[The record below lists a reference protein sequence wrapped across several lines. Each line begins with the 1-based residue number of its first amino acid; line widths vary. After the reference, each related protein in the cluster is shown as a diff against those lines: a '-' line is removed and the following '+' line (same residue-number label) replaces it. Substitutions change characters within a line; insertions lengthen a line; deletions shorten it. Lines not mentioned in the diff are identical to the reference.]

1 MGMRPDRTSGALV
14 EQTRAVIA
22 SLPGS
27 LFCSAEFMSEHEA
40 PASDAS
46 AVAQAVSAFYE
57 RHPYPPPVDD
67 LDRYRRSWTD
77 ERRRADACLF
87 WPAEPYRDDRSIL
100 VAGCGTSQAAKVA
113 LRWPRAQVIGID
125 VSATSIEET
134 EKLKRKHRIENL
146 ELRQLPLERAT
157 ELGRSFEH
165 VICTGVLHHL
175 PDPDR
180 GLRALH
186 DVLTPDG
193 AMHLMV
199 YAPYGRAGVYLLQD
213 YCRRLGIGTTAT
225 EIRELAASLRALP
238 PDHPLLPL
246 LRNAPDFRDEA
257 GLADALLH
265 PQDRAYSVPQL
276 FDFLRCRR
284 PRVRALGAAGALPA
298 AVRRAGVLAPS
309 AAADCGCRWTSSTP
323 RWNCFAGRW
332 FGTAP
337 WSIGATGRIAGRSAS
352 TGDAWPGYVPVR
364 LPDTVVVQEK
374 LPPGAAAV
382 VLNKR
387 HTYTDI
393 YLPLSAQQKKLFDAI
408 DGKRTIGEIAPQ
420 AAQRDAAKVLFEGL
434 WWYDQVVF
442 DTSLQPGRGPNGVT
456 HS

>member
-1 MGMRPDRTSGALV
+1 
-14 EQTRAVIA
+14 
-22 SLPGS
+22 
-27 LFCSAEFMSEHEA
+27 MSEHEA
-40 PASDAS
+40 RATDATR
-46 AVAQAVSAFYE
+46 VVQAVSAFYE

-67 LDRYRRSWTD
+67 LDRYRRMWTD
-77 ERRRADACLF
+77 ERRRADTCLF
-87 WPAEPYRDDRSIL
+87 WPGEPYRDDRSIL

-125 VSATSIEET
+125 VSTTGIEET

-157 ELGRSFEH
+157 EMGRSFEH

-186 DVLTPDG
+186 DVLMPEG

-225 EIRELAASLRALP
+225 EIRELTASLRALP
-238 PDHPLLPL
+238 PDHPLVPL
-246 LRNAPDFRDEA
+246 LRSAPDFRDEA

-265 PQDRAYSVPQL
+265 PQDRAYSVPQ
-276 FDFLRCRR
+276 FLEFID
-284 PRVRALGAAGALPA
+284 AAGLSFGRWVRQAAYLPQCGALASSPHQRLLTRLPA
-298 AVRRAGVLAPS
+298 YEQYAAVELFRGTMVRHSAVVHRRDRV
-309 AAADCGCRWTSSTP
+309 
-323 RWNCFAGRW
+323 GRQTVN
-332 FGTAP
+332 FVA
-337 WSIGATGRIAGRSAS
+337 
-352 TGDAWPGYVPVR
+352 DAWPGYVPVR
-364 LPDTVVVQEK
+364 LPDTIVVQEN

-382 VLNKR
+382 VLNKS

-420 AAQRDAAKVLFEGL
+420 AAQHGAAKVLFEGL
-434 WWYDQVVF
+434 WWYDQIVF
-442 DTSLQPGRGPNGVT
+442 DTSRQPGSGPNGVT
-456 HS
+456 YS